1 MKKAVLA
8 IGLVFGVFAARAWVV
23 TNTFYIVTNE
33 YHYVYY
39 TSIITQQVKSTHA
52 EHYFT
57 NYFYEVTNIQISTV
71 QNIYRTN
78 FNYNVIWDNF
88 DPWVLA
94 ASNSAVNAQAAAS
107 SAASSSSS
115 AWAANSSAYS
125 FKQQAA
131 ASASA
136 AANAASD
143 GMTAI
148 NERVNWFDNHVIE
161 AIRNANT
168 LSNMNVV
175 IDAPGA
181 SATYTYLTQQ
191 INSVKAEWN
200 ATKSSINERLG
211 SYSNQFVAVTNALRV
226 ATNQLETLMGD
237 FSDLA
242 LYATNTHT
250 DVGTLSQTVSGL
262 ETTVA
267 DLALYATNTHTDV
280 GALSQTV
287 LGLETTV
294 EDLALYATN
303 NIERLDAAIT
313 NLAQAVSNDMQSLE
327 DRLVE
332 YVGDRVSMSTAWSTG
347 TRITLNISTFRNISQ
362 NDKVASG
369 ACLESPATLGSRVY
383 TATKAEHI
391 NVGSDYAGYGY
402 PSQYMSISPVG
413 WYQGNANIRLVL
425 RYDFENG
432 AVRTNWLNTGVSSAS
447 GLFKTTAVTRNLSGN
462 NLYSG
467 KDSTSTLVGLTGT
480 LVIKPHGTY

>member
-8 IGLVFGVFAARAWVV
+8 IGLFCGVFAARAWVV

-39 TSIITQQVKSTHA
+39 TSVITQQVKNTHA

-57 NYFYEVTNIQISTV
+57 NYYYEVTNIQVSTV

-94 ASNSAVNAQAAAS
+94 ASNYAVNAQSAAS

-115 AWAANSSAYS
+115 AWAANSSASS
-125 FKQQAA
+125 FSSRAA
-131 ASASA
+131 ASAA
-136 AANAASD
+136 AAASSASD
-143 GMTAI
+143 GLTAI

-181 SATYTYLTQQ
+181 SATYTYLTQRIDNVTAQ
-191 INSVKAEWN
+191 WNTTKTNLYDIVRLATGDVERVKADI
-200 ATKSSINERLG
+200 SVLQS
-211 SYSNQFVAVTNALRV
+211 
-226 ATNQLETLMGD
+226 D

-242 LYATNTHT
+242 IYATNTHT

-280 GALSQTV
+280 GTLSQTV
-287 LGLETTV
+287 SDLETTV
-294 EDLALYATN
+294 ADLAIYATN

-313 NLAQAVSNDMQSLE
+313 NLAQAVSNDMQNLE

-332 YVGDRVSMSTAWSTG
+332 YIGDSVSMSTAWSSG

-362 NDKVASG
+362 NNKVASG

-383 TATKAEHI
+383 TVTKAEHVSGG
-391 NVGSDYAGYGY
+391 NGY
-402 PSQYMSISPVG
+402 PSQYLSISPVG
-413 WYQGNANIRLVL
+413 WYQGDANIRLVL
-425 RYDFENG
+425 RFDYEDG
-432 AVRTNWLNTGVSSAS
+432 TVATNWLNTGVAYAS
-447 GLFKTTAVTRNLSGN
+447 NLFKTSTVTRSLSGN
-462 NLYSG
+462 NLYGG
-467 KDSTSTLVGLTGT
+467 KDSHSSLTGLTGT
-480 LVIKPHGTY
+480 LVVSPHGTY